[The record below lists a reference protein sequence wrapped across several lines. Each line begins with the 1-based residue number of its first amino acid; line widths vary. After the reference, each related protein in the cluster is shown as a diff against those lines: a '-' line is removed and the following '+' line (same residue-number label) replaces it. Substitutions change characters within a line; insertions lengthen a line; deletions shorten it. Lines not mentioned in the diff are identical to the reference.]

1 MVLSS
6 GAIATNAAVRSA
18 SGDSFVEGGSKSS
31 SLAMGDSTTSE
42 SLGSKSMVPT
52 NAKRFETCKVSQG
65 VLAHV
70 GDESAVVDSVSDDE
84 SSSLKTTL
92 GKASTSLIRNLDGFG
107 GIGLS

>member
-31 SLAMGDSTTSE
+31 SLTICDSTTSE
-42 SLGSKSMVPT
+42 SLGPRSMVPT
-52 NAKRFETCKVSQG
+52 DAKGSKHARLPQG